1 MQLQGQS
8 FVSSALLEEVSP
20 MSWDDAR
27 YRPRKTGAFAG
38 ATLNDA
44 GVCID
49 IEKMLTRSSP
59 RVRQFLQDLP
69 DEARRPQLDGLG
81 DG

>member
-20 MSWDDAR
+20 MSWEDDR
-27 YRPRKTGAFAG
+27 YPPRKTGAFAG
-38 ATLNDA
+38 AALDDA

-49 IEKMLTRSSP
+49 VEKMLTRSSP
-59 RVRQFLQDLP
+59 RVQQFLNGLP
-69 DEARRPQLDGLG
+69 DGRAGNCSTGFG